1 MYSKDAQKLLKGAKV
16 GDELRLHTSE
26 KEYSGILMPHPD
38 NGDENCVVLK
48 LSSGYNVGIDAGKI
62 SRVDVLQKG
71 KGIVV
76 GSAAKKNAGGSTGK
90 TSDAGKSA
98 GSVFQSGE
106 GKEFVSLLGCGGTIA
121 SKVEYKT
128 GAVYPASKPEE
139 IMESFPNI
147 SKISNIRSRVLFQLL
162 SEDMAPRHWS
172 AIAGEVADEIK
183 SGPQGVVL
191 MHGTDTM
198 GYTSAALSFMLQELP
213 MPVVLT
219 GSQRSSDRPSSDADV
234 NVTGAML
241 AAKSD
246 IAQVMVCMHKG
257 MSDDVCSLHSGVR
270 VRKFHTSRR
279 DAFASVNAKPVGE
292 ADVVKGEVRAFG
304 EHRKRD
310 MKRKLKLF
318 EKVNENVALV
328 WVYPGMDEKFVKKL
342 GDFDGVVLACTGI
355 GHAPV
360 NAFGTKDANS
370 ILPALEKIMDAGTL
384 VALAPQTIFGRIN
397 MDIYTTGRLLKKAGV
412 IGDLCDW
419 LPETAYAKMCWALGQ
434 ERKKEKAAG
443 LMMRNIAG
451 EISERSAMDERV
463 EFG

>member
-1 MYSKDAQKLLKGAKV
+1 MPHPRSHCMYSKNAQKLLKGAKE

-26 KEYSGILMPHPD
+26 KEYSGILMPHPES
-38 NGDENCVVLK
+38 GDENCVVLK

-62 SRVDVLQKG
+62 SKVDVLQKG

-76 GSAAKKNAGGSTGK
+76 KSSGK
-90 TSDAGKSA
+90 VSKEFVS
-98 GSVFQSGE
+98 SQSGA

-139 IMESFPNI
+139 IMEIFPNI
-147 SKISNIRSRVLFQLL
+147 SKISPIRSRILFQLL
-162 SEDMAPRHWS
+162 SEDMEPKHWGI
-172 AIAGEVADEIK
+172 IAGEVADEVK
-183 SGPQGVVL
+183 SGTQGVVL

-213 MPVVLT
+213 LPVVLT

-234 NVTGAML
+234 NLRGAML
-241 AAKSD
+241 AAKGE
-246 IAQVMVCMHKG
+246 IAQVMMCMHKG

-279 DAFASVNAKPVGE
+279 DAFASVNAKPIGE
-292 ADVVKGEVRAFG
+292 VDVVNGNVRAFG
-304 EHRKRD
+304 EHKKRD

-328 WVYPGMDEKFVKKL
+328 WVCPSLNDKFVRKL
-342 GDFDGVVLACTGI
+342 GDFDGVVLAGTGL
-355 GHAPV
+355 GNAPV
-360 NAFGTKDANS
+360 NALGTKGANS
-370 ILPALEKIMDAGTL
+370 ILPALEKIIDSGTL
-384 VALAPQTIFGRIN
+384 VAMAPQTIFGRVDMN
-397 MDIYTTGRLLKKAGV
+397 VYTTGRMLKKAGV

-434 ERKKEKAAG
+434 EKKKEKAAE

-451 EISERSAMDERV
+451 EISERSSMDEKL
-463 EFG
+463 EFE